1 MPLAFHRLRTTA
13 IYDWLYLFISAN
25 SPKAN
30 KQRKTRD
37 YIWTFV
43 CLQNDT
49 PTLAPA
55 SLQLLQQLQAT
66 TSAATPVA
74 ASAGANAL
82 SSVQHQLLLQ
92 QHLGLGAATPAH
104 AAAPALPSPP
114 EINPAN
120 LQGLATL
127 ASLSNTAGE
136 YGWCPFFFSFFYVL
150 FIYQIYVVTLTDTLI
165 SNPIIPN
172 YHFMNNF
179 LLHIQGIPGLG

>member
-1 MPLAFHRLRTTA
+1 M
-13 IYDWLYLFISAN
+13 FIEN
-25 SPKAN
+25 C
-30 KQRKTRD
+30 
-37 YIWTFV
+37 V

-49 PTLAPA
+49 PALAPA

-74 ASAGANAL
+74 AGAGASAL

-104 AAAPALPSPP
+104 AAAPAVPSPP

-136 YGWCPFFFSFFYVL
+136 YGWCRFALSFIFVPYLYLTFSLRSPLL
-150 FIYQIYVVTLTDTLI
+150 FIYLNLYCNLFHYTFAYLSRIYIRV
-165 SNPIIPN
+165 NRCW
-172 YHFMNNF
+172 
-179 LLHIQGIPGLG
+179 QR

>member
-1 MPLAFHRLRTTA
+1 MENCV
-13 IYDWLYLFISAN
+13 W
-25 SPKAN
+25 
-30 KQRKTRD
+30 
-37 YIWTFV
+37 
-43 CLQNDT
+43 LQNDT
-49 PTLAPA
+49 PALAPA

-74 ASAGANAL
+74 AGAGASAL

-104 AAAPALPSPP
+104 AAAPAVPSPPP

-136 YGWCPFFFSFFYVL
+136 YGWCRFALSFIFVPTFLPPFSPLLCFL
-150 FIYQIYVVTLTDTLI
+150 FILIYTAI
-165 SNPIIPN
+165 
-172 YHFMNNF
+172 Y
-179 LLHIQGIPGLG
+179 LLLCVRHG

>member
-1 MPLAFHRLRTTA
+1 M
-13 IYDWLYLFISAN
+13 FIEN
-25 SPKAN
+25 C
-30 KQRKTRD
+30 
-37 YIWTFV
+37 V

-49 PTLAPA
+49 PALAPA

-74 ASAGANAL
+74 AGAGASAL

-104 AAAPALPSPP
+104 AAAPAVPSPP

-136 YGWCPFFFSFFYVL
+136 YGWCRFALSFIFVPYLLSFPFAFYLSLIYTVIY
-150 FIYQIYVVTLTDTLI
+150 FIIRSPVCHGYIFALNRCWQR
-165 SNPIIPN
+165 
-172 YHFMNNF
+172 
-179 LLHIQGIPGLG
+179 